1 LRKEVLFVVVVLVVV
16 LMVGP
21 FVIPKSRFSPS
32 PFSYQ
37 CADAYNGLDSPKTN
51 SSSAAQAFPV
61 VSVPRGHVA
70 VLCVAYHDYDRN
82 QTEVINM
89 TGEVSVGVV
98 TASACPE
105 GSSPQCTSS
114 SFVNSTDFEIL
125 SNVSSAILGGSG
137 PSEVTVAYAIVPKS
151 GTSGFYWLNIAP
163 LGPISCGLQFPFA
176 YGHSFTGANSS
187 GSYFPYPGFFVGCIG
202 ISSDFMNRI
211 PYASLVAVSSET
223 MLTTVNCG
231 GYVCDTKQS

>member
-1 LRKEVLFVVVVLVVV
+1 LRREVLFVVVVLAVV
-16 LMVGP
+16 LVVGP
-21 FVIPKSRFSPS
+21 FAIHESRFSPF

-37 CADAYNGLDSPKTN
+37 CTDAYNGLDSPKTN
-51 SSSAAQAFPV
+51 SSSATQAFPI
-61 VSVPRGHVA
+61 VSVPRGQVA
-70 VLCVAYHDYDRN
+70 VLCVAYHDNNKN

-89 TGEVSVGVV
+89 TGEISVGEIQ
-98 TASACPE
+98 TSSCPE

-125 SNVSSAILGGSG
+125 SNITSATLGGSG

-151 GTSGFYWLNIAP
+151 GTSGFYWLNIAS

-187 GSYFPYPGFFVGCIG
+187 GAYFPYPRFFIGCIE
-202 ISSDFMNRI
+202 ISAGFVSQI
-211 PYASLVAVSSET
+211 PYASLVGVSRDT
-223 MLTTVNCG
+223 MLTSVNCG
-231 GYVCDTKQS
+231 GFVCDTKQS